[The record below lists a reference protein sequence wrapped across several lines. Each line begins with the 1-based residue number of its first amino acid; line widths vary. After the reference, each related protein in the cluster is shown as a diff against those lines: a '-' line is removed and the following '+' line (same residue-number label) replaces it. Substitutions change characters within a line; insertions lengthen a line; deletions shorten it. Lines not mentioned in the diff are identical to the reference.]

1 MIFDGL
7 RVVVTGAGR
16 DTGRTLALAFAERG
30 AHVVVSAR
38 DPAAAGRTADLIAGG
53 GVGTA
58 EAFGCD
64 LADPDS
70 VRGFAA
76 AVAERTDRIDV
87 LVNNGAGYL
96 HGIGL
101 DHASD
106 EDIVHTIA
114 GAATGT
120 VLLTRHLLPLL
131 RASGRPEIVNLV
143 SACGEV
149 GHHRSQA
156 HPAFYAAKHA
166 QAGFAGIMSHRLRA
180 EGIRVISLYP
190 PDFVQED
197 GARVQ
202 EDGARVQEDGARVQE
217 DGARGQEDGARGQ
230 ESGSGGPLTARSVV
244 ECVLFAV
251 GQPRDCF
258 IREFHFEQV

>member
-1 MIFDGL
+1 MLFDGL

-30 AHVVVSAR
+30 AHVAVSAR
-38 DPAAAGRTADLIAGG
+38 DPAAAGRTADLIAQGG
-53 GVGTA
+53 AGSA

-76 AVAERTDRIDV
+76 ALADRTDRIDV
-87 LVNNGAGYL
+87 LVNNGAAYL
-96 HGIGL
+96 HGAGL
-101 DHASD
+101 DDASD
-106 EDIVHTIA
+106 DDIVATIA

-131 RASGRPEIVNLV
+131 RTSDRPDVVNLV

-149 GHHRSQA
+149 GHHRSDA
-156 HPAFYAAKHA
+156 HPAYYAGKHA
-166 QAGFAGIMSHRLRA
+166 QAGFAGILSHRLRA

-190 PDFVQED
+190 PDFVQ
-197 GARVQ
+197 
-202 EDGARVQEDGARVQE
+202 
-217 DGARGQEDGARGQ
+217 DGARGPGT
-230 ESGSGGPLTARSVV
+230 PLTARSVV

-258 IREFHFEQV
+258 IREFHFEQVRPE